1 MSYWIKHFVDARNE
15 TGKDA
20 DLLSGKASWTKG
32 RLDGLRAATLSF
44 AGTII
49 KVDAMNPGA
58 EIWQKDQFVVGVGS
72 KLPTERIA
80 RSLGLKLT
88 KYDVDKCAYVH
99 DEGHQVYSLRIKQ
112 NPPGNYMV
120 LSEKDIGSWLILKIS
135 RVGTVGLLIG
145 ERYRV

>member
-20 DLLSGKASWTKG
+20 DLMSGKASWAGG
-32 RLDGLRAATLSF
+32 RLEGLRSATLSF
-44 AGTII
+44 AGAII

-58 EIWQKDQFVVGVGS
+58 EIWQKDQFIAGVGS
-72 KLPTERIA
+72 KLSTQRIA
-80 RSLGLKLT
+80 RSLGLKVT
-88 KYDVDKCAYVH
+88 EHDVGKCAYTH
-99 DEGHQVYSLRIKQ
+99 HEGHQVYRLCIEQ
-112 NPPGNYMV
+112 NAPGNYMP
-120 LSEKDIGSWLILKIS
+120 LSEKDVGSWVILKIS